1 MKKEQVNDSQEQVM
15 AVLDKINY
23 PEDLKK
29 LSVTELK
36 KLSQEIRDVIIKVVS
51 ENGGHLSSNLGAVD
65 LTLSLHRVFDAPKD
79 KIIWDVGHQCYT
91 HKIVTGRK
99 DRIYSIRKKDGL
111 VGFPDR
117 NESEY
122 DVLNTGHA
130 STSLAFASGMAI
142 ARDNNK
148 EDYHIVAVIGDGAL
162 TGGLALEALNH
173 IGQIKQR
180 LIIVLNDNKM
190 SISPNVGGISKY
202 LNYLASGRPYIRL
215 KEMVQAIFKAI
226 PGIGKNMVEVTR
238 KLLTVL
244 RTMMVPGSFFNDLG
258 VKYIGPIKGHDF
270 KELEKVLQD
279 AQKYDYPVLLHVVTE
294 KGQGYKPAEEN
305 PSDYHSSAP
314 FDVANGQFIKKS
326 NKPSYSKVFGKTVLQ
341 LIKED
346 QSIIALTAAMPG
358 GTGLDVVQE
367 EFPGNFYDVGIA
379 EQYMLAFAG
388 GLALGGRK
396 PIVSI
401 YSTFMQRAMD
411 QIMHDVTLMDIPV
424 VVGIDRAGLVGGDGP
439 THQGIFD
446 ISLLRPLP
454 GVVLMAPKDENE
466 LRHMVY
472 TALRLKKPV
481 FIRYPKE
488 PGLGVPMDE
497 EFKELPPGKS
507 EILQEGPDGVVLA
520 VGPLVYRALEA
531 AEKLKTHD
539 HIDLTVVNVRYIK
552 PLDTEVILDCL
563 NRKKRLIHKK
573 KRIITIED
581 GVRSGGFSTMVREFL
596 STEKVKN
603 YSILAL
609 GVPEENIDVASR
621 EELLARYH
629 LNAEGIYTEIKQLFK
644 RKKDSEL

>member
-1 MKKEQVNDSQEQVM
+1 M

-29 LSVTELK
+29 LSMVELK
-36 KLSQEIRDVIIKVVS
+36 KLSKEIREVIIKVVS
-51 ENGGHLSSNLGAVD
+51 ENGGHLSSNLGVVD
-65 LTLSLHRVFDAPKD
+65 LTLALHRVFDAPKD

-111 VGFPDR
+111 VGFPDMK
-117 NESEY
+117 ESEY

-142 ARDNNK
+142 ARGNHNQ
-148 EDYHIVAVIGDGAL
+148 DYHIVAVIGDGAL

-190 SISPNVGGISKY
+190 SISPNVGSISKY

-215 KEMVQAIFKAI
+215 KEVVQSIFKAI

-238 KLLTVL
+238 KLLAIV
-244 RTMMVPGSFFNDLG
+244 RTMIVPGSFFNDLG
-258 VKYIGPIKGHDF
+258 VKYIGPIKGHDI
-270 KELEKVLQD
+270 KEMEKAFQD
-279 AQKYDYPVLLHVVTE
+279 AKKHDFPVLLHVVTE

-305 PSDYHSSAP
+305 PSDFHSSAP
-314 FDVANGQFIKKS
+314 FDIDNGKFIKKS
-326 NKPSYSKVFGKTVLQ
+326 NKPSYSKVFGQTVLE
-341 LIKED
+341 LIKRD
-346 QSIIALTAAMPG
+346 KTIIALTAAMPG

-367 EFPGNFYDVGIA
+367 ELPENFYDVGIA

-396 PIVSI
+396 PIVGI
-401 YSTFMQRAMD
+401 YSTFMQRAVD
-411 QIMHDVTLMDIPV
+411 QIMHDVTLMDIPI
-424 VVGIDRAGLVGGDGP
+424 VVGIDRGGLVGGDGP
-439 THQGIFD
+439 THQGIYD

-466 LRHMVY
+466 LRHMIY
-472 TALRLKKPV
+472 TGLQLKKPV

-488 PGLGVPMDE
+488 PGIGVPMDE
-497 EFKELPPGKS
+497 EFKELPLGKG
-507 EILQEGPDGVVLA
+507 EILQEGPDGVILA
-520 VGPLVYRALEA
+520 VGPLAYRALDA
-531 AEKLKTHD
+531 AEKLQTQD
-539 HIDLTVVNVRYIK
+539 NINLTVVNVRYIK
-552 PLDTEVILDCL
+552 PLDTELILDCV
-563 NRKKRLIHKK
+563 NRKKRLLNKK

-581 GVRSGGFSTMVREFL
+581 GIRGGGFSTLVREL
-596 STEKVKN
+596 MLTAKVKN
-603 YSILAL
+603 YSILSL
-609 GVPEENIDVASR
+609 GVPEENIGVASR
-621 EELLARYH
+621 EELLAKYH
-629 LNAEGIYTEIKQLFK
+629 LNAEGIYTEIKKLFK
-644 RKKDSEL
+644 KRMASSP